1 MRRVIIAAA
10 ALLAITAC
18 TKEQAKDEL
27 DSVKKANEAVAAA
40 SAHANVAAV
49 DPIGVDECDSY
60 LEKYEACLT
69 GKVPAQQQ
77 QTYRAQLEGQRRD
90 WRAAAGD
97 PARREALPQ
106 QCKEAATLAKETFAR
121 FGCEF

>member
-1 MRRVIIAAA
+1 MRTVLIAAA
-10 ALLAITAC
+10 VLLAITAC

-27 DSVKKANEAVAAA
+27 GAVNKANEAAAAA
-40 SAHANVAAV
+40 SAHANVAVV
-49 DPIGVDECDSY
+49 DPIGVDECDGY

-77 QTYRAQLEGQRRD
+77 QVYRAQLEGQRRE
-90 WRAAAGD
+90 WRAAAAD
-97 PARREALPQ
+97 PMRRDALPQ
-106 QCKEAATLAKETFAR
+106 QCKEAGTAAKETFAT